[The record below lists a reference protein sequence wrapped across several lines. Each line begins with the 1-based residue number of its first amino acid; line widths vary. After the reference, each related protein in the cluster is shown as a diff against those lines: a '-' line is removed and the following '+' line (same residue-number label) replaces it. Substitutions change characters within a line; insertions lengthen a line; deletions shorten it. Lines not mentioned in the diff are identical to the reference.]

1 MEGSA
6 ILCLAAALVHH
17 IDDTK
22 GSDST
27 NRSSSDEVSAERG
40 LRAGDGLTSLCKVD
54 ERVGERIH
62 LFINLLTLLV
72 IPVHA
77 CKVPINPNLIADL
90 VWRFVQPGHPV
101 ETFTFRS
108 NCVD

>member
-6 ILCLAAALVHH
+6 IICLAAALVHH

-54 ERVGERIH
+54 EQFGH
-62 LFINLLTLLV
+62 LLFNIFTILV
-72 IPVHA
+72 PLHVAFH
-77 CKVPINPNLIADL
+77 VPIHPDLIAGL
-90 VWRFVQPGHPV
+90 V
-101 ETFTFRS
+101 
-108 NCVD
+108 